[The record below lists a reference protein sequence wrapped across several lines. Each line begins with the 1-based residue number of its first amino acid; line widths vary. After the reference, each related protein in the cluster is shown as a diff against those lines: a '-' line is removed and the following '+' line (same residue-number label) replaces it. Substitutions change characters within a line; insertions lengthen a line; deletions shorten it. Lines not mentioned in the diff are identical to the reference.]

1 MFLGVFI
8 VEEVDGA
15 GDEWSEDTTMV
26 DVQTILG
33 DFLKH
38 VPEICLLHWWKH
50 FSGKNQNFQS
60 QDHSPQVPDYQNF
73 CITGIV
79 D

>member
-1 MFLGVFI
+1 MKQEMRDQEI
-8 VEEVDGA
+8 A
-15 GDEWSEDTTMV
+15 QW
-26 DVQTILG
+26 DVQTILE

-38 VPEICLLHWWKH
+38 VPEICLFHWWKH

-60 QDHSPQVPDYQNF
+60 RDHSQVPDYQNF